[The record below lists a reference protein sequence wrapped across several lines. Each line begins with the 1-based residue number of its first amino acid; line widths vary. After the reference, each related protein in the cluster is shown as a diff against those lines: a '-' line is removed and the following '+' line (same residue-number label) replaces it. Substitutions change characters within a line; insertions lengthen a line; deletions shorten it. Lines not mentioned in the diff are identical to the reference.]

1 MAVRRCRLSHVD
13 QNAWFLARDPA
24 MGLAFVNVAS
34 GGQVTEIDLDA
45 FLSGPRNHEQ
55 DALLRLI
62 GTLIL
67 DPHGAVMTDS
77 PTWIPAGSGGMRSCA
92 SLGDM
97 LPRGLSI
104 EEVARLLLRG
114 LPRSAR
120 RGGRPSLPVAGGP
133 IRQALVS
140 AIRDSQRGRI
150 ANMSIA
156 P

>member
-1 MAVRRCRLSHVD
+1 MWECDAAGCRMLTRMLGSLPATQRWVWRLSD
-13 QNAWFLARDPA
+13 IKR
-24 MGLAFVNVAS
+24 VAS

-92 SLGDM
+92 SLADM

-133 IRQALVS
+133 IRQAL
-140 AIRDSQRGRI
+140 GR
-150 ANMSIA
+150 N
-156 P
+156 